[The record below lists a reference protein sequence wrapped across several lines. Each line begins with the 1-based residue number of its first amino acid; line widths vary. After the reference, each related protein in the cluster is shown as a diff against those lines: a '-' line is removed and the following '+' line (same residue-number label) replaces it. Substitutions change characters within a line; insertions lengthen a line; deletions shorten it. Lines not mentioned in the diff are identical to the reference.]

1 MTRGFKLLIALGLLG
16 FVLLSPVAT
25 VFAADDTNS
34 GNLTPNPTLTPQQ
47 VASALN
53 ALGQGMND
61 SSIQKLLQQLNSQL
75 SSGNNAGASSTILQ
89 LKADSN
95 NPNMS
100 ASMKA
105 LLQSISEGKNG
116 LTVDPQ
122 LLSALLGANSPTPNG
137 VPSNLRNE
145 SPSRIP
151 VDLNTLAN
159 LLQYVDPTLASSLLG
174 AAGQPTQVAQ
184 GQKGIPPIIPPGI
197 NLNKL
202 GLPAI
207 STPTFGSVGGGV
219 SLPALNP
226 ADFAIPLLVA
236 AAIIGVFL
244 SRNRF
249 VRLLGPQSVPAAGEI
264 GELEPDL
271 GLVPNTPKERIIA
284 IFRKSVRLMRG
295 RGVPKFRHETHRE
308 FSSKCS
314 ERAEGEHI
322 GTISSL
328 YEKAVFSGTEVT
340 PSDATLAEREGESVE
355 KTP

>member
-1 MTRGFKLLIALGLLG
+1 MPQGYKLLIALVLLG

-25 VFAADDTNS
+25 VIAADDTNS
-34 GNLTPNPTLTPQQ
+34 GNLTPNQTLTPQQ
-47 VASALN
+47 VASALTTLAQN
-53 ALGQGMND
+53 TND
-61 SSIQKLLQQLNSQL
+61 SSIQQLLQQLNSQVK
-75 SSGNNAGASSTILQ
+75 SGDNAGASSTILQ
-89 LKADSN
+89 LKADSLN

-105 LLQSISEGKNG
+105 LLQSLSAGKNG
-116 LTVDPQ
+116 LTIDPQ
-122 LLSALLGANSPTPNG
+122 LLSALLGANNPNG
-137 VPSNLRNE
+137 VPSNVSNE

-174 AAGQPTQVAQ
+174 AAGQPTQVGQ
-184 GQKGIPPIIPPGI
+184 GQKSIPITPPGI

-207 STPTFGSVGGGV
+207 STPTFGSVSGGV
-219 SLPALNP
+219 SLPAVNP
-226 ADFAIPLLVA
+226 VDFAFPLLVA
-236 AAIIGVFL
+236 AAAIGVFL
-244 SRNRF
+244 SRHRF
-249 VRLLGPQSVPAAGEI
+249 GRLLGSQRVPTMGEV
-264 GELEPDL
+264 GVVEPDL
-271 GLVPNTPKERIIA
+271 GVAPSTPKERIIF
-284 IFRKSVRLMRG
+284 IFHKSVRLMSG

-314 ERAEGEHI
+314 ERPEGENI

-328 YEKAVFSGTEVT
+328 YEKAVFSGNEVT

>member
-1 MTRGFKLLIALGLLG
+1 MPRGFKLLTALILMG
-16 FVLLSPVAT
+16 FVLLSPVAA
-25 VFAADDTNS
+25 VLAADDSNS

-47 VASALN
+47 VASALT
-53 ALGQGMND
+53 ALGQGTND
-61 SSIQKLLQQLNSQL
+61 SSIQQLLQQLNSQV
-75 SSGNNAGASSTILQ
+75 SSGNSAGAASTILQ

-100 ASMKA
+100 PAMKA
-105 LLQSISEGKNG
+105 LLQSISSGNNG
-116 LTVDPQ
+116 LTIDPK
-122 LLSALLGANSPTPNG
+122 LLSSLLGANNPTASG
-137 VPSNLRNE
+137 VPSNLHE

-151 VDLNTLAN
+151 VDLGTLAN
-159 LLQYVDPTLASSLLG
+159 LLQYVDPTLASTLLG
-174 AAGQPTQVAQ
+174 EAGQPTQVGQ
-184 GQKGIPPIIPPGI
+184 GPQTIPSITPPGI

-202 GLPAI
+202 GFPAI
-207 STPTFGSVGGGV
+207 STPTFGSVGGGL

-295 RGVPKFRHETHRE
+295 RGVLKLRHETHRE

-314 ERAEGEHI
+314 EWPEGERI
-322 GTISSL
+322 GIISFF
-328 YEKAVFSGTEVT
+328 Y
-340 PSDATLAEREGESVE
+340 
-355 KTP
+355 

>member
-1 MTRGFKLLIALGLLG
+1 MPRGFKLLTALILMG
-16 FVLLSPVAT
+16 FVLLSPVAA
-25 VFAADDTNS
+25 VLAADDSNS

-47 VASALN
+47 VASALT
-53 ALGQGMND
+53 ALGQGTND
-61 SSIQKLLQQLNSQL
+61 SSIQQLLQQLNSQV
-75 SSGNNAGASSTILQ
+75 SSGDSAGAASTILQ

-100 ASMKA
+100 ASMRA
-105 LLQSISEGKNG
+105 LLQSISSGNNG
-116 LTVDPQ
+116 LTIDPK
-122 LLSALLGANSPTPNG
+122 LLSSLLGANNPTPNG
-137 VPSNLRNE
+137 VPSNLTSE

-151 VDLNTLAN
+151 VDLSTLAN
-159 LLQYVDPTLASSLLG
+159 LLQYVDPTLASTLLG
-174 AAGQPTQVAQ
+174 EAGQPTQV
-184 GQKGIPPIIPPGI
+184 GEGPKTIPSITPPGI

-219 SLPALNP
+219 SLPAVNP
-226 ADFAIPLLVA
+226 AEFAFPLLLVA
-236 AAIIGVFL
+236 AMVGVFL
-244 SRNRF
+244 SRHRF
-249 VRLLGPQSVPAAGEI
+249 GRLLGSQKVPAMGEV
-264 GELEPDL
+264 GVLESDL
-271 GLVPNTPKERIIA
+271 EVAPNTPKGRIIA

-314 ERAEGEHI
+314 ERPEGEHI

>member
-1 MTRGFKLLIALGLLG
+1 MPRGFKLLIALGLLG

-25 VFAADDTNS
+25 VFAADDSNS

-47 VASALN
+47 VASALA
-53 ALGQGMND
+53 ALGQGTND
-61 SSIQKLLQQLNSQL
+61 SSIQQLLQQLKSQV
-75 SSGNNAGASSTILQ
+75 SSGDSAGASSTILQ

-105 LLQSISEGKNG
+105 LLQSISAGKNG
-116 LTVDPQ
+116 LTIDPQ
-122 LLSALLGANSPTPNG
+122 LLSALLGANNPTPSG
-137 VPSNLRNE
+137 VPSNLHE
-145 SPSRIP
+145 TPSRIP

-159 LLQYVDPTLASSLLG
+159 LLQYIDPTLASSLL
-174 AAGQPTQVAQ
+174 AEAGQPTQSGQ
-184 GQKGIPPIIPPGI
+184 GQKSIPITPPGI

-236 AAIIGVFL
+236 VAIIGVFL

-249 VRLLGPQSVPAAGEI
+249 GRLLGSQKVPA
-264 GELEPDL
+264 
-271 GLVPNTPKERIIA
+271 
-284 IFRKSVRLMRG
+284 
-295 RGVPKFRHETHRE
+295 
-308 FSSKCS
+308 
-314 ERAEGEHI
+314 
-322 GTISSL
+322 
-328 YEKAVFSGTEVT
+328 
-340 PSDATLAEREGESVE
+340 
-355 KTP
+355 

>member
-1 MTRGFKLLIALGLLG
+1 MPRGFKLLIALGLLG
-16 FVLLSPVAT
+16 FVLLSPLAT

-34 GNLTPNPTLTPQQ
+34 GNLTPNPTLTPEQ
-47 VASALN
+47 VASALT
-53 ALGQGMND
+53 ALGQGTND
-61 SSIQKLLQQLNSQL
+61 SSIQQLLQQLNSQV
-75 SSGNNAGASSTILQ
+75 SSGNNAAASSTILQ

-95 NPNMS
+95 NPSMS

-105 LLQSISEGKNG
+105 LLQSISAGKNG

-122 LLSALLGANSPTPNG
+122 LLSALLGANNPTPNG

-174 AAGQPTQVAQ
+174 EAGQPTQVPQ
-184 GQKGIPPIIPPGI
+184 GQKGIPPITPPAI

-207 STPTFGSVGGGV
+207 STPTFGSAGHGV
-219 SLPALNP
+219 PLPARNP
-226 ADFAIPLLVA
+226 ADFASSLLA
-236 AAIIGVFL
+236 AGPTITGCP
-244 SRNRF
+244 SRDRF
-249 VRLLGPQSVPAAGEI
+249 GRLLGSQKSPAAGEV
-264 GELEPDL
+264 GELEADP

-314 ERAEGEHI
+314 ERPEGEHI
-322 GTISSL
+322 ETISSL
-328 YEKAVFSGTEVT
+328 YEKAVFSGNEVT

>member
-1 MTRGFKLLIALGLLG
+1 MLRGFKLLVALLLLG
-16 FVLLSPVAT
+16 FVLISPVAT

-47 VASALN
+47 VASALTT
-53 ALGQGMND
+53 LGQNTND
-61 SSIQKLLQQLNSQL
+61 SNIQQLLQKLNSQL
-75 SSGNNAGASSTILQ
+75 SSGDNAGASSTILQ

-105 LLQSISEGKNG
+105 LLQSISSGQNG
-116 LTVDPQ
+116 LTLDPQ
-122 LLSALLGANSPTPNG
+122 LLSSLLGANTPTANG

-174 AAGQPTQVAQ
+174 EAGQPTQSV
-184 GQKGIPPIIPPGI
+184 GQKSIPSITPPGI
-197 NLNKL
+197 NLNKI
-202 GLPAI
+202 GLPTI
-207 STPTFGSVGGGV
+207 STPSFGSVGGV
-219 SLPALNP
+219 SLPSVNP
-226 ADFAIPLLVA
+226 LDFAFPLLFA
-236 AAIIGVFL
+236 AAIIGAFL
-244 SRNRF
+244 SRHRF
-249 VRLLGPQSVPAAGEI
+249 MRLLGSQTVPAMGEV
-264 GELEPDL
+264 GELEADL
-271 GLVPNTPKERIIA
+271 VLAPNTPKERVIA

-314 ERAEGEHI
+314 ERPEGEHI

-328 YEKAVFSGTEVT
+328 YEKAVFSGAEVT

-355 KTP
+355 KTH

>member
-122 LLSALLGANSPTPNG
+122 LLSALLGANNPTPNG

-151 VDLNTLAN
+151 VDLNALAN
-159 LLQYVDPTLASSLLG
+159 LLQYVDPTLASTLLG
-174 AAGQPTQVAQ
+174 
-184 GQKGIPPIIPPGI
+184 
-197 NLNKL
+197 
-202 GLPAI
+202 
-207 STPTFGSVGGGV
+207 
-219 SLPALNP
+219 
-226 ADFAIPLLVA
+226 
-236 AAIIGVFL
+236 
-244 SRNRF
+244 
-249 VRLLGPQSVPAAGEI
+249 
-264 GELEPDL
+264 
-271 GLVPNTPKERIIA
+271 
-284 IFRKSVRLMRG
+284 
-295 RGVPKFRHETHRE
+295 
-308 FSSKCS
+308 
-314 ERAEGEHI
+314 
-322 GTISSL
+322 
-328 YEKAVFSGTEVT
+328 
-340 PSDATLAEREGESVE
+340 
-355 KTP
+355 

>member
-1 MTRGFKLLIALGLLG
+1 
-16 FVLLSPVAT
+16 
-25 VFAADDTNS
+25 
-34 GNLTPNPTLTPQQ
+34 
-47 VASALN
+47 
-53 ALGQGMND
+53 
-61 SSIQKLLQQLNSQL
+61 
-75 SSGNNAGASSTILQ
+75 
-89 LKADSN
+89 
-95 NPNMS
+95 
-100 ASMKA
+100 
-105 LLQSISEGKNG
+105 
-116 LTVDPQ
+116 
-122 LLSALLGANSPTPNG
+122 
-137 VPSNLRNE
+137 
-145 SPSRIP
+145 
-151 VDLNTLAN
+151 
-159 LLQYVDPTLASSLLG
+159 
-174 AAGQPTQVAQ
+174 
-184 GQKGIPPIIPPGI
+184 
-197 NLNKL
+197 
-202 GLPAI
+202 
-207 STPTFGSVGGGV
+207 VGGGV

-226 ADFAIPLLVA
+226 ADFVFPLLVA

-249 VRLLGPQSVPAAGEI
+249 GRLLGSQKVPAAGEV

>member
-1 MTRGFKLLIALGLLG
+1 
-16 FVLLSPVAT
+16 
-25 VFAADDTNS
+25 
-34 GNLTPNPTLTPQQ
+34 
-47 VASALN
+47 
-53 ALGQGMND
+53 
-61 SSIQKLLQQLNSQL
+61 LLQQLNAQVK
-75 SSGNNAGASSTILQ
+75 SGDTAGAASTILQ
-89 LKADSN
+89 LKADSQN

-105 LLQSISEGKNG
+105 LLQSISSGKNG
-116 LTVDPQ
+116 LTIDPQ
-122 LLSALLGANSPTPNG
+122 LLSALLGANSPTANG
-137 VPSNLRNE
+137 VPSGLRNE

-151 VDLNTLAN
+151 VDLNTIAN
-159 LLQYVDPTLASSLLG
+159 LLQYVDPTLASTLLG
-174 AAGQPTQVAQ
+174 EAGQPTLGGQ
-184 GQKGIPPIIPPGI
+184 GPKSIPITPPGI

-202 GLPAI
+202 GFPAI

-219 SLPALNP
+219 GLPTVNP
-226 ADFAIPLLVA
+226 ADFAFPLLVV

-244 SRNRF
+244 SRHRF
-249 VRLLGPQSVPAAGEI
+249 GRLLGSQRFPAMGEV
-264 GELEPDL
+264 GELEPEL
-271 GLVPNTPKERIIA
+271 EVAPNTPKERVIA

-314 ERAEGEHI
+314 ERPEGEHI

-328 YEKAVFSGTEVT
+328 YEKAVFSGTDVT

>member
-1 MTRGFKLLIALGLLG
+1 MPRGFKLLTALILMG
-16 FVLLSPVAT
+16 FVLLSPVAA
-25 VFAADDTNS
+25 VLAADDSNS

-47 VASALN
+47 VASALT
-53 ALGQGMND
+53 ALGQGTND
-61 SSIQKLLQQLNSQL
+61 SSIQQLLQQLNSQV
-75 SSGNNAGASSTILQ
+75 SSGNSAGAASTILQ

-100 ASMKA
+100 PAMKA
-105 LLQSISEGKNG
+105 LLQSISSGNNG
-116 LTVDPQ
+116 LTIDPK
-122 LLSALLGANSPTPNG
+122 LLSSLLGANNPTANG
-137 VPSNLRNE
+137 VPSNLHE

-151 VDLNTLAN
+151 VDLGTLAN
-159 LLQYVDPTLASSLLG
+159 LLQYVDPTLASTLLG
-174 AAGQPTQVAQ
+174 EAGQPTQVGQ
-184 GQKGIPPIIPPGI
+184 GPKTIPSITPPGI

-202 GLPAI
+202 GFPAI
-207 STPTFGSVGGGV
+207 STPTFGSVGGGL
-219 SLPALNP
+219 SLPTVNP
-226 ADFAIPLLVA
+226 ADFAFPLLLVVA
-236 AAIIGVFL
+236 MVGVFL
-244 SRNRF
+244 SRHRF
-249 VRLLGPQSVPAAGEI
+249 GRLLGSQRVPAI
-264 GELEPDL
+264 GEVGVLEPDL
-271 GLVPNTPKERIIA
+271 EVAPNTPKGKIIA

-314 ERAEGEHI
+314 DRPEGEHI